1 MSKKRRGPNL
11 TVNYVVLT
19 VMALF
24 AVLPLIVLFFNSVKS
39 RTDWGLNPLGPP
51 SQIHLDNFATA
62 WTESNFGQTA
72 FNSVILVAGT
82 VLAVLTLGGLA
93 AYGLAR
99 MRPKGSSGVMVYMLV
114 ASTLPIWL
122 YMVPLFFL
130 FRTVGLLNSR
140 LGLILIYTGIN
151 LPFAVFLLRAFL
163 LSVSD
168 EIEDAARV
176 DGANRLQVF
185 VRIIL
190 PITTTGFLTVG
201 LVVALAVWGEFQIA
215 LVMIQDASKL
225 PVTTSFNSFATTFG
239 RDWTL
244 TSAVAVMMI
253 LPVLV
258 FFLAFQRQFTAGL
271 TQGSVKG

>member
-1 MSKKRRGPNL
+1 
-11 TVNYVVLT
+11 
-19 VMALF
+19 
-24 AVLPLIVLFFNSVKS
+24 
-39 RTDWGLNPLGPP
+39 
-51 SQIHLDNFATA
+51 
-62 WTESNFGQTA
+62 
-72 FNSVILVAGT
+72 
-82 VLAVLTLGGLA
+82 
-93 AYGLAR
+93 
-99 MRPKGSSGVMVYMLV
+99 MVYMLV

-130 FRTVGLLNSR
+130 FRTAGLLNSR